1 MNLFW
6 LFNKTINMS
15 YIHVENSGDY
25 AVQRYG
31 STLYIFL
38 ESSNGYEDWKNNL
51 DFPIKFNKR
60 ENDTPFR
67 CHRGFLRVWNSI
79 KPYLE
84 KDILDSSVKK
94 IIISGFSHGAG
105 IAILC
110 YEYVW
115 YHRSDLRN
123 SLEGYGFGGP
133 RVLWGKNAK
142 GLAHRWENFIRIKNI
157 DDLITHLP
165 PSLFG
170 YFHVGKLLKIG
181 SKGKYSKID
190 AHRPESYLKELKAQ
204 EHL

>member
-15 YIHVENSGDY
+15 YIHVESSGDY

-142 GLAHRWENFIRIKNI
+142 SLAYRWENFIRIKNI

-190 AHRPESYLKELKAQ
+190 AHRPESYLKELKAH